1 MMKKSEKVRPAKQ
14 VKAQTPRNDGTFP
27 NNRLGPSDHGALLR
41 TADVLTKTE
50 ITHQVLYRYITL
62 GLIEPATTTASG
74 LRFFHPNVVEL
85 IGVIKSLNQ
94 SGYSLRDMK
103 DIFFK
108 DERVKKLAKK

>member
-1 MMKKSEKVRPAKQ
+1 MKKSQSP
-14 VKAQTPRNDGTFP
+14 VKGQNQRNGGAWPRD
-27 NNRLGPSDHGALLR
+27 RRSLLR
-41 TADVLTKTE
+41 TAEVLVKSE

-62 GLIEPATTTASG
+62 GLIEPARTTETG
-74 LRFFHPNVVEL
+74 LRLFHPNVVDL

-108 DERVKKLAKK
+108 DERVKNLAKK